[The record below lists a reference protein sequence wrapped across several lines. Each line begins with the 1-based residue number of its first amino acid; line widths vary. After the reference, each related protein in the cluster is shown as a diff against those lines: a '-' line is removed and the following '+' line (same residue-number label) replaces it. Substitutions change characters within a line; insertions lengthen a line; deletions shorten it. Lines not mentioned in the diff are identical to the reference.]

1 LIATGANDTPQ
12 PKQNLPAKFFF
23 RKKKLQQLESYG
35 FFRKE
40 NTSSFEKKHCIN
52 RSLTVAQTKICLY
65 IASQKNVAVY
75 VSITLD
81 IILTDFCSFK
91 PIFNRFYRFNGE

>member
-1 LIATGANDTPQ
+1 M
-12 PKQNLPAKFFF
+12 
-23 RKKKLQQLESYG
+23 
-35 FFRKE
+35 
-40 NTSSFEKKHCIN
+40 
-52 RSLTVAQTKICLY
+52 
-65 IASQKNVAVY
+65 AVY